1 MKKPLIQEASDSPIS
16 TVKRKLREIGIHLQQ
31 TNLQDRKAN
40 QERLLKISVWT
51 EEDIKLI
58 EETRQSFGAIK
69 PAEW

>member
-1 MKKPLIQEASDSPIS
+1 MKKPLIHKDADVPIS

-31 TNLQDRKAN
+31 TSPQDRKAN

-51 EEDIKLI
+51 EEDVKLM
-58 EETRQSFGAIK
+58 EETRQSFGALK